1 MIIYAL
7 GVFPICDSTVCYKIS
22 LPSSVQRH
30 DLEAGGSIY
39 SVQISNCYKRGL
51 LSPRELVVKHLSA
64 WVWPS
69 CSSTCKLGVSG
80 KPVSLLW
87 PPQSSTGAESF
98 HLSPAVHG
106 AWLREGLK
114 GALIGEHFHLEFLW
128 EWAAGSATLN
138 HSILRVQ
145 TFPSMTAKRGPHS
158 EA

>member
-30 DLEAGGSIY
+30 DLEAGGSIS
-39 SVQISNCYKRGL
+39 SVEISKCYKRGL

-69 CSSTCKLGVSG
+69 CSSTCKLGVSV

-87 PPQSSTGAESF
+87 PPQSSAGAESF
-98 HLSPAVHG
+98 HLSPATG
-106 AWLREGLK
+106 WEQGLK

-138 HSILRVQ
+138 HSILRIQ